1 MTDPFFDRE
10 AEKYENPIPSR
21 EYILDLISKRPRS
34 KHQLFDLFDIE
45 DHSKKALANRLRAMV
60 RDKQLSCNKKGIYKI
75 FSDLGLYTG
84 TVIANPKGFGFIAL
98 DKGGK
103 DLRLSSKQMQ
113 LVFHGDRVNARLLN
127 KQGDAEI
134 VKVLETVKSVVGRL
148 EIEDDEATVIVD
160 DKRIKHRISIPNISQ
175 EHSQDQIVLVSLIKS
190 PTFESLAIGE
200 IIDTLGQYMDE
211 GVETDSAILRHSIPV
226 EFSNKTEQEL
236 KNIPD
241 EVNSQQKKDREDL
254 TKTPLITIDGE
265 DSRDFDDAVFAEP
278 ARSGWRLIVSIA
290 DVASYVKEESSLDR
304 DALERGNSVYFPH
317 RVIPM
322 LPEKLSNGLCSLNP
336 NVDRLCL
343 SCEIF
348 IDYEG
353 NLMNYRFFPAV
364 MHSHARLT
372 YTEVGKILD
381 GDHELEK
388 KYQHVIENIRSL
400 HGLYKTLRISRTK
413 RGVMDFDRV
422 ESQMIFNDNGKI
434 DNILPRERND
444 AHKLIEECMLMANRA
459 AAKLLSDN
467 KEHFLYRVH
476 PDPTL
481 EKINTTRKFL
491 SARGLV
497 LEGGDNPESK
507 DFAKVLIKAKGRD
520 DENVIK
526 TVVLRTMKQA
536 TYTPQNSGHFG
547 LALDDYTHFT
557 SPIRRY
563 PDLIVHRAIYRVLNG
578 DEPSVDQDITSLG
591 DHCSMTE
598 RRADDATRDVEQ
610 WLKCEYMRDKIGENF
625 TGIISGVTGFGF
637 FVELNDVFVEGLVT
651 VRDLNDDYYVYDEAS
666 YSLIGDRSGKKF
678 SLGDKIEINVASV
691 DLDQRQML
699 FVPTSLINQ

>member
-10 AEKYENPIPSR
+10 AKKYENPIPSR

-45 DHSKKALANRLRAMV
+45 DHSKKALGNRLRAMV

-148 EIEDDEATVIVD
+148 EIEDGEATVIVD

-211 GVETDSAILRHSIPV
+211 GVETDSAIVRHSIPV
-226 EFSNKTEQEL
+226 EFSNVTEQEL

-241 EVNSQQKKDREDL
+241 EVNSEQKKDREDL

-278 ARSGWRLIVSIA
+278 ASTGWRLIVSIA

-372 YTEVGKILD
+372 YTEVGKMLD

-413 RGVMDFDRV
+413 RGVMDFDRI

-459 AAKLLSDN
+459 AAKFLSGN

-481 EKINTTRKFL
+481 EKINTTRNFL

-497 LEGGDNPESK
+497 LEGGDKPESK

-578 DEPSVDQDITSLG
+578 DEPSVDQDIASLG

-666 YSLIGDRSGKKF
+666 YSLIGDRSGKKY

>member
-45 DHSKKALANRLRAMV
+45 DHLKKALANRLRAMV

-148 EIEDDEATVIVD
+148 EIEDGEATVIVD

-211 GVETDSAILRHSIPV
+211 GVETDSAIVRHSIPV

-278 ARSGWRLIVSIA
+278 ASSGWRLIVSIA

-459 AAKLLSDN
+459 AAKFLSAN

-497 LEGGDNPESK
+497 FEGGDNPESK

-578 DEPSVDQDITSLG
+578 DKPSVDQDIISLG

>member
-1 MTDPFFDRE
+1 
-10 AEKYENPIPSR
+10 
-21 EYILDLISKRPRS
+21 
-34 KHQLFDLFDIE
+34 
-45 DHSKKALANRLRAMV
+45 
-60 RDKQLSCNKKGIYKI
+60 
-75 FSDLGLYTG
+75 
-84 TVIANPKGFGFIAL
+84 
-98 DKGGK
+98 
-103 DLRLSSKQMQ
+103 
-113 LVFHGDRVNARLLN
+113 
-127 KQGDAEI
+127 
-134 VKVLETVKSVVGRL
+134 
-148 EIEDDEATVIVD
+148 
-160 DKRIKHRISIPNISQ
+160 
-175 EHSQDQIVLVSLIKS
+175 
-190 PTFESLAIGE
+190 
-200 IIDTLGQYMDE
+200 
-211 GVETDSAILRHSIPV
+211 
-226 EFSNKTEQEL
+226 
-236 KNIPD
+236 
-241 EVNSQQKKDREDL
+241 
-254 TKTPLITIDGE
+254 
-265 DSRDFDDAVFAEP
+265 
-278 ARSGWRLIVSIA
+278 
-290 DVASYVKEESSLDR
+290 
-304 DALERGNSVYFPH
+304 
-317 RVIPM
+317 
-322 LPEKLSNGLCSLNP
+322 
-336 NVDRLCL
+336 
-343 SCEIF
+343 
-348 IDYEG
+348 
-353 NLMNYRFFPAV
+353 MNYCFFPAV
-364 MHSHARLT
+364 MNSHARLT

-459 AAKLLSDN
+459 AAKFLSDN

-507 DFAKVLIKAKGRD
+507 DFSRVLIKAKGRE

-578 DEPSVDQDITSLG
+578 DEPSVDQDIASLG

>member
-1 MTDPFFDRE
+1 MIS
-10 AEKYENPIPSR
+10 PI
-21 EYILDLISKRPRS
+21 
-34 KHQLFDLFDIE
+34 
-45 DHSKKALANRLRAMV
+45 A
-60 RDKQLSCNKKGIYKI
+60 
-75 FSDLGLYTG
+75 
-84 TVIANPKGFGFIAL
+84 
-98 DKGGK
+98 
-103 DLRLSSKQMQ
+103 RLSN
-113 LVFHGDRVNARLLN
+113 V
-127 KQGDAEI
+127 
-134 VKVLETVKSVVGRL
+134 
-148 EIEDDEATVIVD
+148 
-160 DKRIKHRISIPNISQ
+160 
-175 EHSQDQIVLVSLIKS
+175 
-190 PTFESLAIGE
+190 
-200 IIDTLGQYMDE
+200 
-211 GVETDSAILRHSIPV
+211 
-226 EFSNKTEQEL
+226 TEQEL

-241 EVNSQQKKDREDL
+241 EVNSKQKKNREDL

-278 ARSGWRLIVSIA
+278 ASSGWRLIVSIA
-290 DVASYVKEESSLDR
+290 DVASYVKEKSSLDQ

-381 GDHELEK
+381 GDYELEK

-413 RGVMDFDRV
+413 RGVMDFDRI

-459 AAKLLSDN
+459 AAKFLSGN

-481 EKINTTRKFL
+481 EKINTTRNFL

-497 LEGGDNPESK
+497 LEGGDKPESK

-578 DEPSVDQDITSLG
+578 DEPSVDQDIASLG